1 MPGYQWLLLAIA
13 GITMFLVGIRPRA
26 IPEWIWALAGAVL
39 VIALGFEPV
48 EAALSAIARQWNVL
62 FFILGLMGLSAAA
75 EESGAFAWVAELML
89 ERARGSRRRLFVLLF
104 LSGAALTFLLS
115 NDATAIVFTP
125 LVYRAVAKRG
135 GDALPFLFGCVFV
148 ADTASFGLPFANP
161 ANILVLPRPHFLDY
175 VWHLGP
181 PQLAAI
187 AINLVLFLVIFRPQL
202 RGRYEFDGSEPP
214 NARVVRTLIAMCCVV
229 AAYTAALAF
238 DWPLGPIAS
247 VGGLMTLAVAHVKPK
262 DAARHIG
269 WKTFALLAGLF
280 ALVDAFARA
289 GFVDRV
295 SHALGAAASFGSLPM
310 IAAAT
315 AGAALLSNIFNNLP
329 VAVASSYVVAHAP
342 SQHFAYPLIVGMDLG
357 PNLTTTGSLATILW
371 LAILRERGVRISA
384 LEYLRLGVIVVP
396 PMIVVNVLWLWLI
409 H

>member
-1 MPGYQWLLLAIA
+1 MS
-13 GITMFLVGIRPRA
+13 LVGIRPRA
-26 IPEWIWALAGAVL
+26 IPEWMWALAGAAL

-48 EAALSAIARQWNVL
+48 GAALSAIARQWNVL
-62 FFILGLMGLSAAA
+62 FFVLGLMGLSAAA
-75 EESGAFAWVAELML
+75 EESGAFTWVAEVMV

-104 LSGAALTFLLS
+104 LSGAVLTFLLS

-161 ANILVLPRPHFLDY
+161 ANILVLPQPQILSY
-175 VWHLGP
+175 IWHLGP

-187 AINLVLFLVIFRPQL
+187 AINLLLFLAIFRPQL
-202 RGRYEFDGSEPP
+202 RGHYEFDVSEAP

-229 AAYTAALAF
+229 AAYIGALVF
-238 DWPLGPIAS
+238 DWPLGPVALA
-247 VGGLMTLAVAHVKPK
+247 GGLITLAVAHVGPI
-262 DAARHIG
+262 AAVRHVG
-269 WKTFALLAGLF
+269 WKTFVLLAGLF
-280 ALVDAFARA
+280 ALVDAIARA
-289 GFVDRV
+289 GFVDRI
-295 SHALGAAASFGSLPM
+295 SHALGTTASFGSLPM

-315 AGAALLSNIFNNLP
+315 AGAALLSNVFNNLP
-329 VAVASSYVVAHAP
+329 VAVASSYVVAHA
-342 SQHFAYPLIVGMDLG
+342 SSHLFAYPLIVGIDLG

-396 PMIVVNVLWLWLI
+396 PMIVANVLWLWLI